1 MKEKLKKVPLMFVGI
16 FIGLVILFV
25 LDIWLKMRIDN
36 EIKDYMQENYKMQVT
51 EEDSSKM
58 QEIEENISNEK
69 VPVDYKSTYEEI
81 VDMLFPFDG
90 YYYIPSGNGKFY
102 SNISCKDEYLI
113 ENPRFLSRQ
122 CQSVIREEDG
132 VLVYLYLLDN
142 GNLCYSYSGNLGT
155 FKRE

>member
-16 FIGLVILFV
+16 FIGVVILFA
-25 LDIWLKMRIDN
+25 LDIWLKTRIDN
-36 EIKDYMQENYKMQVT
+36 EIKDYMQKTQVT
-51 EEDSSKM
+51 EDSNKM

-90 YYYIPSGNGKFY
+90 YYYIPSGNEKFY
-102 SNISCKDEYLI
+102 SDISCKDEYLI

-132 VLVYLYLLDN
+132 ALVHLYLLDD

>member
-1 MKEKLKKVPLMFVGI
+1 MKEKLKKVSPMLVGI
-16 FIGLVILFV
+16 FVAVFILFI
-25 LDIWLKMRIDN
+25 LDIYLKMRIDN
-36 EIKDYMQENYKMQVT
+36 EIKDYMQKTQVT
-51 EEDSSKM
+51 EDSSKI
-58 QEIEENISNEK
+58 QEAEENISNEK

-90 YYYIPSGNGKFY
+90 YYYVPSGNGKFY

-132 VLVYLYLLDN
+132 VFVHLYLLDIFAFSF
-142 GNLCYSYSGNLGT
+142 LV
-155 FKRE
+155 

>member
-1 MKEKLKKVPLMFVGI
+1 MKEKLKKVSPMLVGI
-16 FIGLVILFV
+16 FVAVFILFI
-25 LDIWLKMRIDN
+25 LDIYLKMRIDN
-36 EIKDYMQENYKMQVT
+36 EIKDYMQKTQVT
-51 EEDSSKM
+51 EDSSKI
-58 QEIEENISNEK
+58 QEAEENISNEK

-90 YYYIPSGNGKFY
+90 YYYVPSGNGKFY

-132 VLVYLYLLDN
+132 VFVHLYLLDN

>member
-1 MKEKLKKVPLMFVGI
+1 MKEKLKKVPPMLVGI
-16 FIGLVILFV
+16 FVSVFILFI
-25 LDIWLKMRIDN
+25 LDIYLKMRIDN
-36 EIKDYMQENYKMQVT
+36 EIKDYMQENYKTQVT
-51 EEDSSKM
+51 EDSSKI
-58 QEIEENISNEK
+58 QEAEENISNEK

-90 YYYIPSGNGKFY
+90 YYYVPSGNEKFY

-132 VLVYLYLLDN
+132 VLIQLYLLDN
-142 GNLCYSYSGNLGT
+142 GKTCYSYSGNLGT

>member
-58 QEIEENISNEK
+58 QEIEENISNE
-69 VPVDYKSTYEEI
+69 VD
-81 VDMLFPFDG
+81 
-90 YYYIPSGNGKFY
+90 NA
-102 SNISCKDEYLI
+102 N
-113 ENPRFLSRQ
+113 R
-122 CQSVIREEDG
+122 
-132 VLVYLYLLDN
+132 
-142 GNLCYSYSGNLGT
+142 
-155 FKRE
+155 

>member
-1 MKEKLKKVPLMFVGI
+1 MKEKLKKVPPMLVGI
-16 FIGLVILFV
+16 FVSVFILFI
-25 LDIWLKMRIDN
+25 LDIYLKMRIDN
-36 EIKDYMQENYKMQVT
+36 EIKDYMQKTQVT
-51 EEDSSKM
+51 EDSSKI
-58 QEIEENISNEK
+58 QEAEENISNEK

-90 YYYIPSGNGKFY
+90 YYYVPSGNGKFY

-113 ENPRFLSRQ
+113 ENPRFLSQQ

-132 VLVYLYLLDN
+132 VFVHLYLLDN